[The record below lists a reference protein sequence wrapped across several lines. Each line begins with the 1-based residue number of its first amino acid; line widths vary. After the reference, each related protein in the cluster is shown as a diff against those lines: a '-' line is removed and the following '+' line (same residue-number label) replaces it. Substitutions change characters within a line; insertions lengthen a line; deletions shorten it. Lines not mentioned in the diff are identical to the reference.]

1 MNRSRF
7 TFYLFIA
14 AMTLLDAV
22 LLRGPNWIGKIGLWV
37 YKYHYLR
44 TFPKTLLT
52 VALVVGVAIGLAELV
67 RFSVRNA
74 ILKRAM
80 ATMILVFFLMLAVAL
95 LVTTGLDFSSGM
107 YSQTGIRFRIG
118 ACLLPAILMVV
129 FIAAWVALPK
139 VDQELLKT
147 TDDHDH

>member
-1 MNRSRF
+1 
-7 TFYLFIA
+7 
-14 AMTLLDAV
+14 MTLLDAV
-22 LLRGPNWIGKIGLWV
+22 LLRSPNLIGKIGLWV
-37 YKYHYLR
+37 YKYNYLR

-67 RFSVRNA
+67 RFAVRNA
-74 ILKRAM
+74 IFKRAV

-95 LVTTGLDFSSGM
+95 LVTTGIDFSSGT

-139 VDQELLKT
+139 VDQEPLKM